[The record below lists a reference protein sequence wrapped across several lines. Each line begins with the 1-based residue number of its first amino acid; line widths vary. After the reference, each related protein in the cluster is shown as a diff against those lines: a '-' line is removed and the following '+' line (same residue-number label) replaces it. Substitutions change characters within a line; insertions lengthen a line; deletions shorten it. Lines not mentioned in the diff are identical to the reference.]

1 MNTIKMRSIKVG
13 HVLAFV
19 LLLLF
24 SVLVAGC
31 FGDVDEFSIASPDKF
46 AALMVPDTD
55 LELYAY
61 AKQGRPTIIPA
72 KIINLPHDI
81 KVDSLAV
88 WGLPSD
94 KGLAF
99 GAGFTF
105 STISDAS
112 EIYNSIKLEQDGW
125 KILRGNIIYVVRGS
139 GSAAESLKSAILNNN
154 FKYYT
159 NKNVLEAVTMLP
171 RGGRTKMVA
180 IGVAKPSKQV
190 LEFTASYIGKK
201 NFEQIER
208 ILKLLNPEVVVGS
221 LYSPHQINVAKAVEV
236 FEKGSGASTL
246 DVGMLVSLK
255 SSFPAFVVS
264 PVAKNL
270 VKDNGFAEKKV
281 GEFTIYRGSWPA
293 PDGSK
298 IPILVRIEGNY
309 IFAAI
314 SGQEAYAET
323 IITSI
328 YK

>member
-1 MNTIKMRSIKVG
+1 MRLVKRLP
-13 HVLAFV
+13 VLAFV

-24 SVLVAGC
+24 SVLGVGC
-31 FGDVDEFSIASPDKF
+31 FGDVDQFPIASADKF
-46 AALMVPDTD
+46 AALMVPDTN

-61 AKQGRPTIIPA
+61 AKQDRPTIIPA

-81 KVDSLAV
+81 RVDSLAV

-94 KGLAF
+94 KGLVF

-105 STISDAS
+105 ASSSDAS

-125 KILRGNIIYVVRGS
+125 KILRDNKIYVVRGS
-139 GSAAESLKSAILNNN
+139 GTAAESFKSAILNND

-159 NKNVLEAVTMLP
+159 NGNVLEAVTMLP

-201 NFEQIER
+201 NFEQVDR
-208 ILKLLNPEVVVGS
+208 ILKLLNPEVVIGS

-236 FEKGSGASTL
+236 FEKGSGAFVL
-246 DVGMLVSLK
+246 DVGMLVSIK
-255 SSFPAFVVS
+255 SGFPGFLVS

-270 VKDNGFAEKKV
+270 VKDNGFVEKKV

-293 PDGSK
+293 PDGSN
-298 IPILVRIEGNY
+298 IPVLVRIEGNY